1 MGLSNGVDLVAY
13 FDFWKAG
20 ALADPSPLPTLVT
33 GSLYPSGA
41 TGPTP
46 ALTHVGTGVFSATV
60 FTAAENILAGTYSAW
75 VYVDD
80 ASLDSKYSPKQ
91 WVEVGISVE
100 AGDPL
105 DNEVPNSYAAGTAGY
120 ALGLLTAPGLS
131 LTVVGPMV
139 TGRPI
144 RIYRGFDYR
153 TAEAQQIYWD
163 LVGWPTL
170 VGATAKFLG
179 CGSSLDLAINTTTN
193 RLTLELT
200 KAQSTAL
207 ALGFDTYGI
216 YVTFANLHET
226 LVGVGDIQVRP
237 KPD

>member
-1 MGLSNGVDLVAY
+1 MSLSNGVALIALFEFY
-13 FDFWKAG
+13 SAG
-20 ALADPSPLPTLVT
+20 VLTDPAILPTTVS
-33 GSLYPSGA
+33 GSLYPNGTA
-41 TGPTP
+41 GPTP
-46 ALTHVGTGVFSATV
+46 ALTHVGTGLFSATI
-60 FTAAENILAGTYSAW
+60 FSTAQNVQTGTYKAW
-75 VYVDD
+75 LYVDD
-80 ASLDSKYSPKQ
+80 DDLDSGYSRVQ
-91 WVEVGISVE
+91 WLEVGIGIGS
-100 AGDPL
+100 AGV
-105 DNEVPNSYAAGTAGY
+105 NIT
-120 ALGLLTAPGLS
+120 T
-131 LTVVGPMV
+131 VGPMV

-153 TAEAQQIYWD
+153 TPEAQQIYWD

-179 CGSSLDLAINTTTN
+179 CGSELSLAVNTVTN

-216 YVTFANLHET
+216 YVTFANTHET

-237 KPD
+237 RPD